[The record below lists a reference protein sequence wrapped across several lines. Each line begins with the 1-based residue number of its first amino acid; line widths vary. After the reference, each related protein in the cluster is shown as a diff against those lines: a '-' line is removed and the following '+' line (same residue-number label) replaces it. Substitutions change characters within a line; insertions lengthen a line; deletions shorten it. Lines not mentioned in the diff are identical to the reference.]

1 LRVSDPE
8 ARLTG
13 WTRPRLAPH
22 GYATIYLNLP
32 PGKFKDEYRH
42 VTSVLAKRSP
52 EAPDQRDGIMSE
64 SPEVLYLLGQARFA
78 ARVQADDYR
87 YVLTRA
93 YPGRKSHALVSN
105 AVFSIPYVIEA
116 LDTPVHDTRDAGL
129 IRFLTHLR
137 VRRTVYAVDPVQ
149 AESLIIERLQSLIKK
164 CLNSEASIE
173 AGLGWADFLIS
184 GVVPAKRFNEFLTLL
199 VEFNRVCI
207 DPAIGRADCVFKRSL
222 TLLGYEWTGKHQP
235 PAIEQKLKALM
246 FIRAKPG
253 HLSKVERLIS
263 DTFDH
268 TDVEFVDGKIDV
280 IASMRSEKRPN
291 FFAQHEKLSEETGP
305 DSIEKFETHVVFG
318 HELFRDDKA
327 ARLDTSDPGDCGCAE
342 RVQHPRYEVDALPPT
357 LANAVKNLEFLF
369 SSTMRDPANC
379 CDARTAILACEESLK
394 RLLRTEMLSKIEM
407 NTASEDMQSGRA
419 TSDDVLHAAD
429 TVVENLYRVDRW
441 VRTSERILR
450 QRTVGSFEEFLG
462 QSDRAVSYRGG
473 AQKVLS
479 VADNLMNDLYA
490 RLQGL
495 VEPEPIFTSL
505 YDSVDRIQHV
515 VGTAIVKM
523 PVRALF
529 FLPSV
534 VPDLWHEV
542 GGFHFFRTIPAS
554 ALGLDMTQA
563 MQQVLY
569 YDLADH
575 YGDLVSFLYGFK
587 LDHEQFATA
596 LIEAWLASQR
606 YVKVPEAARQPSY
619 VHLLARIV
627 AVAEFLLGHT
637 APAHAAMNRK
647 VVLTVLYEDTCEI
660 TSRYNSSELPAGPTT
675 VTCEAVLAILE
686 SPDLDRCLGLVRAR
700 LNEQDIAD
708 AVKALEIPPDDQQ
721 LNFDEPADL
730 RSFTIDHDLND
741 EFRAL
746 YWAVMQERRKT
757 GVRAR
762 AFAFTAA
769 LTRGAALEY
778 HRRVATRST

>member
-1 LRVSDPE
+1 MS
-8 ARLTG
+8 
-13 WTRPRLAPH
+13 WTRPRLAAH
-22 GYATIYLNLP
+22 GYATIYLNLR
-32 PGKFKDEYRH
+32 PGKFKDEYQH
-42 VTSVLAKRSP
+42 VTSRLAKRSP
-52 EAPDQRDGIMSE
+52 EAPDQRDGILSQL
-64 SPEVLYLLGQARFA
+64 PEVLYLLGQARFA

-93 YPGRKSHALVSN
+93 YPDRKSNALVSN
-105 AVFSIPYVIEA
+105 AVFSIPYVQEDG
-116 LDTPVHDTRDAGL
+116 DTTVHDDRGAGM

-137 VRRTVYAVDPVQ
+137 VRRTVYVTDPVQ

-164 CLNSEASIE
+164 SLNTEASIE

-184 GVVPAKRFNEFLTLL
+184 GAVPGKRFNDFLALL

-207 DPAIGRADCVFKRSL
+207 DPAVGRADCVFKRSL

-246 FIRAKPG
+246 FIRATPG
-253 HLSKVERLIS
+253 HLSEVERLIRE
-263 DTFDH
+263 TFDH
-268 TDVEFVDGKIDV
+268 TDVAFVDGKIDV
-280 IASMRSEKRPN
+280 IASMPSEKRPD
-291 FFAQHEKLSEETGP
+291 FFAQHERLSEESGP
-305 DSIEKFETHVVFG
+305 ESIEKFETHVVFG
-318 HELFRDDKA
+318 HELFRDDKGA
-327 ARLDTSDPGDCGCAE
+327 QRGATDAGDCGCAE

-369 SSTMRDPANC
+369 ASTMRDPANC

-394 RLLRTEMLSKIEM
+394 RLLRTEMLSKVEM
-407 NTASEDMQSGRA
+407 NTASEDLEAGRG
-419 TSDDVLHAAD
+419 TPDDVLHATD
-429 TVVENLYRVDRW
+429 TVVQNLYRVDRW

-473 AQKVLS
+473 AQKVLT

-515 VGTAIVKM
+515 IGTAIVRM

-542 GGFHFFRTIPAS
+542 GGFHFFRTIPSS
-554 ALGLDMTQA
+554 ALGLDQTQA
-563 MQQVLY
+563 MDKVLY

-587 LDHEQFATA
+587 LNHEQFATA

-606 YVKVPEAARQPSY
+606 YVKVPEAARHPSY

-627 AVAEFLLGHT
+627 AVAEFLLQHT
-637 APAHAAMNRK
+637 APAQAAMNRK
-647 VVLTVLYEDTCEI
+647 VVLTVLYEEACEI
-660 TSRYNSSELPAGPTT
+660 AARYNSSELPAGPAA
-675 VTCEAVLAILE
+675 VTPDAVLAILE
-686 SPDLDRCLGLVRAR
+686 SPDLDRCLRFLRSK
-700 LNEQDIAD
+700 LNEHDIAD
-708 AVKALEIPPDDQQ
+708 AVKDLETPRAEEKF
-721 LNFDEPADL
+721 NFDEPAIL
-730 RSFTIDHDLND
+730 RSFSIDHDLND

-746 YWAVMQERRKT
+746 YWGVMQERRKT
-757 GVRAR
+757 GRR
-762 AFAFTAA
+762 PNAFALTAA
-769 LTRGAALEY
+769 LTRAAALEY
-778 HRRVATRST
+778 HRRAATRFT

>member
-1 LRVSDPE
+1 
-8 ARLTG
+8 LTR
-13 WTRPRLAPH
+13 WTRPRLAAH

-32 PGKFKDEYRH
+32 PGKFKVEYRH
-42 VTSVLAKRSP
+42 VRDRLAKRSP
-52 EAPDQRDGIMSE
+52 ETPDQRDGIISE
-64 SPEVLYLLGQARFA
+64 FPEVLYLLGQARFA

-93 YPGRKSHALVSN
+93 YPDRKSDALVSN
-105 AVFSIPYVIEA
+105 AVFSIPYVHEGP
-116 LDTPVHDTRDAGL
+116 DTSPPDKRDAGM

-164 CLNSEASIE
+164 HLNTEASIE

-184 GVVPAKRFNEFLTLL
+184 GVVSANRFNEFLTLL

-207 DPAIGRADCVFKRSL
+207 DPAVGRADCVFKRSL
-222 TLLGYEWTGKHQP
+222 TLLGYEWTGKHAP
-235 PAIEQKLKALM
+235 PAIGQKLRALM
-246 FIRAKPG
+246 FIRARPG
-253 HLSKVERLIS
+253 RLSEVERRIRETFGK
-263 DTFDH
+263 DTE
-268 TDVEFVDGKIDV
+268 VAFVDGKIDV
-280 IASMRSEKRPN
+280 IASMPSKKRPD
-291 FFAQHEKLSEETGP
+291 FFAQHEKLSEDTGP
-305 DSIEKFETHVVFG
+305 DSIEKFETHVVFSHDFG
-318 HELFRDDKA
+318 DDKNA
-327 ARLDTSDPGDCGCAE
+327 QRDTSDPGDCGCAE
-342 RVQHPRYEVDALPPT
+342 RVQHPRYEVEALPAT

-407 NTASEDMQSGRA
+407 NAASEDMQAGRG
-419 TSDDVLHAAD
+419 TLDDVLHATD

-473 AQKVLS
+473 AQKVLT

-515 VGTAIVKM
+515 LGTAIVKM

-554 ALGLDMTQA
+554 ALGLDLTQA
-563 MQQVLY
+563 MHQVLY

-606 YVKVPEAARQPSY
+606 YVKVPEVARKPSY
-619 VHLLARIV
+619 VHLLVRIV
-627 AVAEFLLGHT
+627 AISEFLLQHT
-637 APAHAAMNRK
+637 APEQAAMNRK
-647 VVLTVLYEDTCEI
+647 VVLTVLYEEACEV
-660 TSRYNSSELPAGPTT
+660 TSRYNSSELPAGP
-675 VTCEAVLAILE
+675 EAVTRDAVLGILE
-686 SPDLDRCLGLVRAR
+686 SPDLDRCLRAVRSK
-700 LNEQDIAD
+700 LNEHDVAD
-708 AVKALEIPPDDQQ
+708 AVKALEIPLAEEKLD
-721 LNFDEPADL
+721 FAKPADL
-730 RSFTIDHDLND
+730 RSFTDHDLND
-741 EFRAL
+741 EFRTL

-757 GVRAR
+757 GVRAH

-778 HRRVATRST
+778 HRRAATRFT